1 MPASCAPDDLGIPLQ
16 EEPDLAKR
24 FGNSYREYCRHV
36 PRLVPRLIVTRLS
49 HIHCVEEG

>member
-49 HIHCVEEG
+49 HIH